1 MSWPCRI
8 AFAVAFAATA
18 ASPSSAAPNYI
29 EASPDALTAAYGADV
44 AKRAFSDEL
53 TETRA
58 ALIKGSVEIVPG
70 LKCPAAPAFEMTAAF
85 PFQVEPTD
93 VIWVERYN
101 VACKKP
107 LHRSL
112 LVFLK
117 DGEIT
122 AVPITP
128 GATLAD
134 PRLQVDARTFAA
146 SAAVTQ
152 ASKECDEAMVVDTE
166 VTKQP
171 PQGGGPWKE
180 RWYVNAC
187 GEVKAVDVRFTPSA
201 GGGTDIS
208 AIPAID

>member
-8 AFAVAFAATA
+8 AFAVAFAAVA
-18 ASPSSAAPNYI
+18 ASPSSAAPSYI
-29 EASPDALTAAYGADV
+29 EASPDELTAAYGADV

-53 TETRA
+53 TETRKE
-58 ALIKGSVEIVPG
+58 LIKGSVELVPG

-107 LHRSL
+107 LRRSL

-128 GATLAD
+128 GSTLAD
-134 PRLQVDARTFAA
+134 PRLQVDARTFATA
-146 SAAVTQ
+146 GALTQ
-152 ASKECDEAMVVDTE
+152 STDCDEAIVVDSE
-166 VTKQP
+166 VTTAP

-187 GEVKAVDVRFTPSA
+187 GKVKAVDVRFTPSA